1 MKISVNLLKQ
11 LGKIQQTNEEIVK
24 GIKEHIGEVESYQ
37 NLAEDYSDIIVAE
50 IKEKKDHPN
59 ADKLGVYQLNTGEE
73 KLVQVLAGDK
83 TLTVGDKVAYLRPGA
98 KVPYTIYTEE
108 KPFVI
113 QSRDM
118 RGLISDGMMGSEKE
132 LNLGNDHTIVMRLP
146 NDAPV
151 GKPFAEYYQL
161 DDFIIDIENKALT
174 NRGDLFGI
182 LGLARELTVIFGK
195 PFTTPSWYID
205 YTKNL
210 REEQNC
216 LGLNIINDAEVLC
229 PRYTTIAMNSIVVE
243 ESPLWLK
250 SALIKL
256 GYKPVNNIVDI
267 TNYISQLSG
276 QPLHAFD
283 YDKVISNDPNKNGS
297 ANITIRMAREGE
309 SILGLDGKVHELN
322 DRVMIISDSTNPLA
336 IAGIMGG
343 AETEVDNNTQKIIIE
358 CANFDKTSIRKTS
371 MLLGLNTE
379 AGTKF
384 KHALDPNQCIPVLKE
399 TVKMVKELTKA
410 TIASDI
416 IDIYPTVAEDKEI
429 TLSLSKMN
437 SHLGLDLQKETITQ
451 ILTNLEYK
459 IVKEDGD
466 LLTVRV
472 PSWRKDVAI
481 KEDIHEDIGRIY
493 GYNNIEP
500 ILPSKNLTP
509 AKDNA
514 IFSLKKKI
522 RQILADSGA
531 NELDTYSF
539 TDIPTL
545 ERANLDANK
554 AYKLKNALAPELS
567 LMRTSLLPSI
577 LAKAQMNLQDGY
589 EKFILFEMN
598 IPHIKEYVDE
608 DKLPKEEW
616 HLSTVVTSTEKHS
629 DSPYYIAKRYIQKVL
644 DILNINDV
652 EYTLLSEYS
661 EEILT
666 EDLKNSIYMFDQNTS
681 AILTVGK
688 SVLGVIG
695 ELDNKV
701 KANFKL
707 PKYTSAFDININV
720 LNTLESVNS
729 TYVEMPKYPESRI
742 DLCVEINDDIRYQD
756 LYDAISKEINNED
769 IRGDLTCVDIYKADE
784 KAITKK
790 ITFGITLKNFTKTLN
805 DKDLKKITEKI
816 IKKLEKSYSAK
827 VI

>member
-37 NLAEDYSDIIVAE
+37 NLAEDYSDITVAE

-83 TLTVGDKVAYLRPGA
+83 TLVVGDKVAYLKPGA

-108 KPFVI
+108 KPFII

-118 RGLISDGMMGSEKE
+118 RGLVSDGMMGSEKE

-146 NDAPV
+146 DDAPV
-151 GKPFAEYYQL
+151 GKSFAEYYEL
-161 DDFIIDIENKALT
+161 DDFIIDVENKALT

-195 PFTTPSWYID
+195 PFATPSWYMD

-210 REEQNC
+210 REEQSC
-216 LGLNIINDAEVLC
+216 LGLNITNDAEVLC
-229 PRYTTIAMNSIVVE
+229 PRYTAIAMDNIVVE

-250 SALIKL
+250 SALIKF
-256 GYKPVNNIVDI
+256 GYKPINNIVDI

-283 YDKVISNDPNKNGS
+283 YDKVISNDPSKS
-297 ANITIRMAREGE
+297 DTANIIVRMAREGE

-322 DRVMIISDSTNPLA
+322 DRVMVISDSTNPLA

-343 AETEVDNNTQKIIIE
+343 SETEVDNNTQRIIIE
-358 CANFDKTSIRKTS
+358 CANFDKTNIRKTS
-371 MLLGLNTE
+371 MLLGLTTE

-384 KHALDPNQCIPVLKE
+384 KHALDPKQCIPVLKE
-399 TVKMVKELTKA
+399 TARMVKELTKA

-416 IDIYPTVAEDKEI
+416 IDIYPTVSEDKEI
-429 TLSLSKMN
+429 TLSLSRMN
-437 SHLGLDLQKETITQ
+437 AHLGLDLQPETIKQ

-466 LLTVRV
+466 LLTVMV
-472 PSWRKDVAI
+472 PSWRKDVSI
-481 KEDIHEDIGRIY
+481 REDIHEDIGRIY
-493 GYNNIEP
+493 GYNNVEP
-500 ILPSKNLTP
+500 ILPLRNLIP

-531 NELDTYSF
+531 NETDTYSF
-539 TDIPTL
+539 IDIPTL
-545 ERANLDANK
+545 EKANLDANK
-554 AYKLKNALAPELS
+554 AYKLKNALAPELA
-567 LMRTSLLPSI
+567 LMRTSLIPS
-577 LAKAQMNLQDGY
+577 LLVKTQSNLQEGY
-589 EKFILFEMN
+589 DKFILFEMN
-598 IPHIKEYVDE
+598 IPHIQGYVDE
-608 DKLPKEEW
+608 NKLPQEDW
-616 HLSTVVTSTEKHS
+616 HLSAVLTSLGKRN
-629 DSPYYIAKRYIQKVL
+629 DSAYYIAKRYIEK
-644 DILNINDV
+644 ILNTLNIQDI

-661 EEILT
+661 EAKLT
-666 EDLKNSIYMFDQNTS
+666 EDFKNSIYMFDRNTS
-681 AILTVGK
+681 AVITHKEIILGIV
-688 SVLGVIG
+688 G

-701 KANFKL
+701 KTNFKL
-707 PKYTSAFDININV
+707 PKYTAAFDINLNV
-720 LNTLESVNS
+720 LNTIEVKNNA
-729 TYVEMPKYPESRI
+729 YVEMPKYPESRV
-742 DLCVEINDDIRYQD
+742 DLCVETGDNVSYQD
-756 LYDAISKEINNED
+756 LYTSIYEIVNNDD
-769 IRGDLTCVDIYKADE
+769 IKGTVSCLDIYKADE
-784 KAITKK
+784 KAEVKR
-790 ITFGITLKNFTKTLN
+790 ITFGIGIRNFNKTLS
-805 DKDLKKITEKI
+805 DKDIKAITEKI
-816 IKKLEKSYSAK
+816 VKRLEKKHSAK

>member
-37 NLAEDYSDIIVAE
+37 DLSDDYSDIIVAE

-59 ADKLGVYQLNTGEE
+59 ADKLGVYQLNIGEE
-73 KLVQVLAGDK
+73 KLIQVLAGDK
-83 TLTVGDKVAYLRPGA
+83 TLTVGDKVAYLKPGA

-108 KPFVI
+108 KPFII

-146 NDAPV
+146 DDAPV
-151 GKPFAEYYQL
+151 GKSFAEYYEL

-195 PFTTPSWYID
+195 PFITPTWYTD

-210 REEQNC
+210 KEEQSC
-216 LGLNIINDAEVLC
+216 LGLNIVNDAEALC
-229 PRYTTIAMNSIVVE
+229 PRYTAIAMDNIVVE

-250 SALIKL
+250 SALIKF
-256 GYKPVNNIVDI
+256 GYKPINNIVDV

-283 YDKVISNDPNKNGS
+283 YDKVISNDPSKS
-297 ANITIRMAREGE
+297 KAANITIRMAREGE

-322 DRVMIISDSTNPLA
+322 DRVMVISDSTNPIA

-343 AETEVDNNTQKIIIE
+343 SETEVDNNTQRIIIE

-371 MLLGLNTE
+371 MLLGLTTE

-399 TVKMVKELTKA
+399 TVRMVKELTKA

-416 IDIYPTVAEDKEI
+416 VDIYPTVTESSEI
-429 TLSLSKMN
+429 TLSLSRLN
-437 SHLGLDLQKETITQ
+437 AHLGLDLQKETIVQ

-459 IVKEDGD
+459 IVKEDED
-466 LLTVRV
+466 LLTVLV
-472 PSWRKDVAI
+472 PNWRKDVAI
-481 KEDIHEDIGRIY
+481 REDIHEDIGRIY
-493 GYNNIEP
+493 GYNNVEP
-500 ILPSKNLTP
+500 ILPLRNLVP
-509 AKDNA
+509 AKDNS
-514 IFSLKKKI
+514 IFALKKKI

-531 NELDTYSF
+531 NETDTYSF
-539 TDIPTL
+539 IDIPTL
-545 ERANLDANK
+545 EKANLDANK

-567 LMRTSLLPSI
+567 LMRTSIIPSLL
-577 LAKAQMNLQDGY
+577 LKAQMNLQEGY
-589 EKFILFEMN
+589 DKFILFEMN
-598 IPHIKEYVDE
+598 IPHIQGYVDE
-608 DKLPKEEW
+608 NKLPKEDW
-616 HLSTVVTSTEKHS
+616 HLASILTSIEKRD
-629 DSPYYIAKRYIQKVL
+629 DSAYYIAKRYVEKVL
-644 DILNINDV
+644 NTLTIQDI
-652 EYTLLSEYS
+652 EYTLLSDYS
-661 EEILT
+661 EEKLS
-666 EDLKNSIYMFDQNTS
+666 EDFKNSIYMFDRNSS
-681 AILTVGK
+681 AVIAINKIVVGI
-688 SVLGVIG
+688 VG

-701 KANFKL
+701 KMNFKL

-720 LNTLESVNS
+720 LNTIETMNK
-729 TYVEMPKYPESRI
+729 TYIEMPKYPESTV
-742 DLCVEINDDIRYQD
+742 DLCVEIGDEIRYKD
-756 LYDAISKEINNED
+756 LCDAIYKEINNDD
-769 IRGDLTCVDIYKADE
+769 IKGIVSCLDIYKADE
-784 KAITKK
+784 KSVTKR
-790 ITFGITLKNFTKTLN
+790 ITFGVAIRNFNKTLN
-805 DKDLKKITEKI
+805 DKDIKAITTRI
-816 IKKLEKSYSAK
+816 VKKLENNYSAK
-827 VI
+827 II